1 MRSRLIVVSSL
12 FIGAWIAACGS
23 DGSAVD
29 PIPSGD
35 GGSETSTI
43 DTDAARDASSSA
55 TDAPGLDG
63 NVPLACDMASSAV
76 CAPRK
81 CDANLG
87 CVACTGNVDCTGVN
101 KFCVRGSCE
110 ACRTNTDCGV
120 AAPVCSPV
128 DNRCHLSCLSDAAV
142 TCVGQTP
149 TCDTTT
155 GACVGCVTGA
165 TCPAD
170 APLCEPT
177 TKTCVQC
184 TANSECPA
192 TKPHCFAGNFTCVEC
207 ATTAD
212 CTGGKVCDPFD
223 HRCTVICTG
232 DAQCGGNTPK
242 CDTATGAC
250 VQCLTKPDC
259 AGTPATPLCDI
270 NRGDRCVHCIA
281 AADCNADAGT
291 PICDKDR
298 CVQCKDNKDC
308 PGPNPNCDNGTC
320 R

>member
-1 MRSRLIVVSSL
+1 MRSRLLVVSSL
-12 FIGAWIAACGS
+12 LIAAWIAACGS
-23 DGSAVD
+23 DGSGVE
-29 PIPSGD
+29 PIPGGD
-35 GGSETSTI
+35 GGNDGPVTT
-43 DTDAARDASSSA
+43 DNDAAGDSSTSDALGS
-55 TDAPGLDG
+55 DAPA
-63 NVPLACDMASSAV
+63 PTACDMASSTV

-81 CDANLG
+81 CDPALG
-87 CVACTGNVDCTGVN
+87 CVTCVGDVDCTGAN

-128 DNRCHLSCLSDAAV
+128 DNRCHLSCVGDAGIK
-142 TCVGQTP
+142 CVGDTA
-149 TCDTTT
+149 TCDTTS
-155 GACVGCVTGA
+155 GACVGCLTGA
-165 TCPAD
+165 NCPVD
-170 APLCEPT
+170 APLCEPS

-184 TANSECPA
+184 AANSDCPA
-192 TKPHCFAGNFTCVEC
+192 TRPHCFLGNFTCVEC

-212 CTGGKVCDPFD
+212 CTGGKVCNPIDR
-223 HRCTVICTG
+223 RCVVVCTS

-259 AGTPATPLCDI
+259 SATPNTPLCDT
-270 NRGDRCVHCIA
+270 NRGDRCVQCITGT
-281 AADCNADAGT
+281 DCNADAGT

-308 PGPNPNCDNGTC
+308 PGLNPNCDNGVC